1 MKRVSLQA
9 SNSSTDRVLV
19 GRIGRPHGLDGYVV
33 LHPETDNP
41 DRFSPGSTVLDASG
55 ALYQVER
62 VRPRGEGFLVRFSG
76 VEDRTAAERI
86 VGTELYISGEE
97 RRALD
102 DGEYWPDELIG
113 LVVHSHDGREVGV
126 VGSVIEGAAQYRLA
140 VEGDRGTFEVPF
152 VVDLVPTVDRAEGM
166 ITLADIPGL
175 IPDE

>member
-41 DRFSPGSTVLDASG
+41 DRFRPGATVQDASG
-55 ALYQVER
+55 APFEVER
-62 VRPRGEGFLVRFSG
+62 VRPRGEGLLVRFSG

-86 VGTELYISGEE
+86 VGTELFIPGGE

-113 LVVHSHDGREVGV
+113 LAVRTHDGRHVGV
-126 VGSVIEGAAQYRLA
+126 VASVIEGAAQYRLA
-140 VEGDRGTFEVPF
+140 VDGGSGTFEVPF
-152 VVDLVPTVDRAEGM
+152 VAELVPDVDRAAGV

-175 IPDE
+175 VPDE